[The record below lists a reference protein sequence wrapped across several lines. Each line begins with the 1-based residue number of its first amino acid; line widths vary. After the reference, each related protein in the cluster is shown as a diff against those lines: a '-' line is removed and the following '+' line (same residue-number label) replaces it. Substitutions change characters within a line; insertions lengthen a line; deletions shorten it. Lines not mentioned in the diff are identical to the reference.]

1 MKYKNARDFRK
12 ALESRIRNLSQQRDM
27 PHIRL
32 RKLIAFDRFL
42 ARLTQSQLDNWV
54 LKGGFALQ
62 LRLGDRARTTKD
74 IDLLS
79 IGEIEVLS
87 ALQKA
92 GYSEIGDWFSFE
104 VTPSAESIREGTK
117 SRRYMI
123 RSRLDGRAFENFHV
137 DVGVGDPI
145 VGKIELL
152 DTPALLSFAGIEQTR
167 VPCYPVTQQIAEKLH
182 AYTRPRSSG
191 ISSRVKDFV
200 DILLLAELRE
210 IEISELKQAVQ
221 ATFEYART
229 HDLPDTFPPPPKEWG
244 QSYRQMIR
252 SLDIDHIS
260 LDKTHFMLQQFLN
273 PVLEEKNIEARWNP
287 TTWIWE

>member
-12 ALESRIRNLSQQRDM
+12 ALESQIRNLSQQSGM
-27 PHIRL
+27 PHTRL

-42 ARLTQSQLDNWV
+42 ARLTQSHLDNWV

-62 LRLGDRARTTKD
+62 LRLGNRARTTKD

-87 ALQKA
+87 ALQQA
-92 GYSEIGDWFSFE
+92 GYLEIGDWFSFE
-104 VTPSAESIREGTK
+104 VTQSVEAIREGIK

-123 RSRLDGRAFENFHV
+123 RSRLDGRVFENFHV
-137 DVGVGDPI
+137 DVGIGDPVI
-145 VGKIELL
+145 GKIELL
-152 DTPALLSFAGIEQTR
+152 DTPALLSFAEIEQTR
-167 VPCYPVTQQIAEKLH
+167 IPCYPITQQVAEKLH

-191 ISSRVKDFV
+191 TSSRVKDFV
-200 DILLLAELRE
+200 DILLLAELGE

-229 HDLPDTFPPPPKEWG
+229 HDLPDTLPPPPKGWG

-252 SLDIDHIS
+252 PLDISNVS
-260 LDKTHFMLQQFLN
+260 LDKAYFMLQQFLD
-273 PVLEEKNIEARWNP
+273 PVLEEKITEAKWNP
-287 TTWIWE
+287 KKWIWE